1 MSRRR
6 SFFDEIRRMWERMDD
21 MMSRIWEEPAPALPG
36 EKGGEL
42 EVKTPDVDI
51 METDSELVITSD
63 MPGLSKDDIQIKVSE
78 DAIEVSSEVKKEEKE
93 EEKGYIRRERVYRKF
108 YRKLPLPVS
117 VDAEKAKATY
127 KNGVLEVR
135 LPKKEEKKSFKLEIQ

>member
-21 MMSRIWEEPAPALPG
+21 MMSRIWEEPVPALPG

-78 DAIEVSSEVKKEEKE
+78 DAVEVSSEVKREEKE
-93 EEKGYIRRERVYRKF
+93 EDKGYIRRERVYRKF

-135 LPKKEEKKSFKLEIQ
+135 LPKKEEKKSFKLEIE